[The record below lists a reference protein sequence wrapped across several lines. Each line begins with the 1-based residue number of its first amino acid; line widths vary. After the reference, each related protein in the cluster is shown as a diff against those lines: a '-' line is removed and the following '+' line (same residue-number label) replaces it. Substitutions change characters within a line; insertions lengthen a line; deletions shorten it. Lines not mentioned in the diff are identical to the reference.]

1 MGSGGK
7 RVITCGR
14 PVWAWVPAA
23 RSASTMARKKLDECV
38 DECVAVGAG
47 LGAGAAVLFLSVLME
62 GANVDRI
69 AAFYRI
75 EEGRWALLLVS

>member
-7 RVITCGR
+7 RVITCGK
-14 PVWAWVPAA
+14 PVCAWVPAA

-38 DECVAVGAG
+38 DVGG
-47 LGAGAAVLFLSVLME
+47 VVAVLFLSVLMG

-75 EEGRWALLLVS
+75 EEGRWALLLVSSLAVNPVL